1 VKDSELLPLIEKTL
15 DWKNP
20 REWYYALMDYG
31 AHLRGSVTNPN
42 LRSAVYTR
50 QAPFEGSLRQLRG
63 RVLEI
68 LLRLRSAD
76 GADIRKALPRSDP
89 RLAQALDQLVAEGF
103 LREKNGRY
111 FFR

>member
-1 VKDSELLPLIEKTL
+1 
-15 DWKNP
+15 
-20 REWYYALMDYG
+20 
-31 AHLRGSVTNPN
+31 
-42 LRSAVYTR
+42 
-50 QAPFEGSLRQLRG
+50 
-63 RVLEI
+63 VLEI